1 MENDQYKKAVEV
13 AEAELGDV
21 ETQIAALSQRR
32 AQLQQTISALRTLL
46 GEETDDPKV
55 TENIRIILQA
65 ANGLLSASKVLEK
78 LEAMGVSFTGK
89 NPIASVQ
96 TILARMA
103 RPGGEVIRFSPP
115 GGTLAYKWRS
125 LSGPTRGAITRP
137 PTPPDV
143 SSTMIID
150 RPGKRIASKPDAGY
164 TNDTSLNTVPSS
176 PNPKAFPD
184 GLGEG
189 LSLAAAGVPYGTF
202 PGGPNQL
209 SESSQEVTKLLES
222 ITESQKGAR

>member
-1 MENDQYKKAVEV
+1 MENNQYKKAVET
-13 AEAELGDV
+13 AETELGDI
-21 ETQIAALSQRR
+21 ETQIATLTQRR

-55 TENIRIILQA
+55 TENIRIVLQA
-65 ANGLLSASKVLEK
+65 ANGLLSASNVLEK

-115 GGTLAYKWRS
+115 DGSLAYKWRT
-125 LSGPTRGAITRP
+125 LGGPARGAMTRP
-137 PTPPDV
+137 PTSPNV
-143 SSTMIID
+143 NSTMPVD
-150 RPGKRIASKPDAGY
+150 RPGKRIVSKPDAGY
-164 TNDTSLNTVPSS
+164 TNDTNLNTVPSG
-176 PNPKAFPD
+176 PNPTTFLD

-189 LSLAAAGVPYGTF
+189 LSLVTADAPCGTVPV
-202 PGGPNQL
+202 GPNQVPESPQQL
-209 SESSQEVTKLLES
+209 SRLIQSFG
-222 ITESQKGAR
+222 ESQKKAK